1 MQFNSEYVLTMSLS
15 SFFQFFVPKETKFY
29 PLYQKQAE
37 YIDKASQLLRQMLI
51 ESDLERLET
60 LKKDIKTCETEGDE
74 VLRDFYSQLFATVL
88 TPFDRD
94 DVHEL
99 AEMMDTF
106 LDRIDDSANIILTRR
121 FLAVDEDLTTMAD
134 NIMFAAQNL
143 CNIIADLPEMYDK
156 RKEIMRLCQ
165 EIKTLENE
173 NDVLYGS
180 YINKLF
186 QQNYNLTEIIK
197 RKDLVQVL
205 ENTTNSVKYI
215 SDKVRSIISKL

>member
-1 MQFNSEYVLTMSLS
+1 MSLN
-15 SFFQFFVPKETKFY
+15 SFFQFFVPKEKKFY
-29 PLYQKQAE
+29 PLYIQQAD
-37 YIDKASQLLRQMLI
+37 YIEKASKLLYRMINETNLQQL
-51 ESDLERLET
+51 EE
-60 LKKDIKTCETEGDE
+60 LKKEIKACETGGDD
-74 VLRDFYSQLFATVL
+74 VLHVFYTQLFNTVL
-88 TPFDRD
+88 TPFERE

-134 NIMFAAQNL
+134 NIMFAAENL
-143 CNIIADLPEMYDK
+143 SNIIVDMPQMLDK
-156 RKEIMRLCQ
+156 RKEITRLCQ

-180 YINKLF
+180 CISKLF
-186 QQNYNLTEIIK
+186 DNGYTLTEIIK

-215 SDKVRSIISKL
+215 SDKIRSIISKL

>member
-1 MQFNSEYVLTMSLS
+1 MSLN

-29 PLYQKQAE
+29 PLYQQQAA
-37 YIDKASQLLRQMLI
+37 YIDKAATLLRQML
-51 ESDLERLET
+51 LET
-60 LKKDIKTCETEGDE
+60 NLDQLEALRKDIKVCETEGDQ

-106 LDRIDDSANIILTRR
+106 LDRIDDSANIIFTRR

-134 NIMFAAQNL
+134 NIMFAAENL
-143 CNIIADLPEMYDK
+143 NNIIVDMPQMLDK
-156 RKEIMRLCQ
+156 RKEIARLCQ

-173 NDVLYGS
+173 NDVLYGN
-180 YINKLF
+180 YISKLF
-186 QQNYNLTEIIK
+186 QQNYSLTEIIK

>member
-1 MQFNSEYVLTMSLS
+1 MSLN
-15 SFFQFFVPKETKFY
+15 SFFQYFVPKEAKFF

-37 YIDKASQLLRQMLI
+37 YIEKASKLLRQML
-51 ESDLERLET
+51 LET
-60 LKKDIKTCETEGDE
+60 DINQLENLKKEIKACETEGDE
-74 VLRDFYSQLFATVL
+74 VLRDFYSQLFNTVL
-88 TPFDRD
+88 TPFERE

-99 AEMMDTF
+99 AEMMDNL
-106 LDRIDDSANIILTRR
+106 LDRLDDSANIILTRR
-121 FLAVDEDLTTMAD
+121 FLAVDEDLTTMAE
-134 NIMFAAQNL
+134 NIMFATENL
-143 CNIIADLPEMYDK
+143 SNIICDLPTMNDK
-156 RKEIMRLCQ
+156 RREIIRICH

-180 YINKLF
+180 YISKLF
-186 QQNYNLTEIIK
+186 QQDYSLTEIIK

>member
-1 MQFNSEYVLTMSLS
+1 MSLN
-15 SFFQFFVPKETKFY
+15 SFFQFFVPKEKKFY
-29 PLYQKQAE
+29 PLYQQQAA
-37 YIDKASQLLRQMLI
+37 YIDKAATLLRQMLM
-51 ESDLERLET
+51 ETDLDQLEA
-60 LKKDIKTCETEGDE
+60 LRKDIKVCETEGDQ

-143 CNIIADLPEMYDK
+143 SNIIIDMPQMLDN
-156 RKEIMRLCQ
+156 RKEITRLCQ

-180 YINKLF
+180 YISKLF
-186 QQNYNLTEIIK
+186 QQNYSLTEIIK

-215 SDKVRSIISKL
+215 SDKIRSIISKM

>member
-1 MQFNSEYVLTMSLS
+1 MSLN

-29 PLYQKQAE
+29 PLYQQQAA
-37 YIDKASQLLRQMLI
+37 YIDKAATLLRQMLV
-51 ESDLERLET
+51 ETDLDQLEA
-60 LKKDIKTCETEGDE
+60 LRKHIKVCETEGDQ

-134 NIMFAAQNL
+134 NIMFAAENL
-143 CNIIADLPEMYDK
+143 STIIADMPNMLDN
-156 RKEIMRLCQ
+156 RKEITRLCQ

-173 NDVLYGS
+173 SDVLYGS
-180 YINKLF
+180 YISKLF
-186 QQNYNLTEIIK
+186 QQDYSLTEIIK

-215 SDKVRSIISKL
+215 SDKIRSIISKL

>member
-1 MQFNSEYVLTMSLS
+1 MSLN

-37 YIDKASQLLRQMLI
+37 YINKAAKLLRQMLL
-51 ESDLERLET
+51 ETDLERLES
-60 LKKDIKTCETEGDE
+60 LKKDIKTCETEGDQ

-88 TPFDRD
+88 TPFDRE

-99 AEMMDTF
+99 AEMMDNF
-106 LDRIDDSANIILTRR
+106 LDRLDDSGNIVLTRR
-121 FLAVDEDLTTMAD
+121 FIAVDEGLTTMSE
-134 NIMFAAQNL
+134 NIMFAAEALKTIIDDLEFMGNEEKSKEINRL
-143 CNIIADLPEMYDK
+143 CN
-156 RKEIMRLCQ
+156 
-165 EIKTLENE
+165 EIKSLENE
-173 NDVLYGS
+173 NDVLYGN
-180 YINKLF
+180 YISELF
-186 QQNYNLTEIIK
+186 QQGYSLTEIIK

>member
-1 MQFNSEYVLTMSLS
+1 MSLN

-29 PLYQKQAE
+29 PLYQQQAA
-37 YIDKASQLLRQMLI
+37 YIDKAATLLRQML
-51 ESDLERLET
+51 LET
-60 LKKDIKTCETEGDE
+60 DLDQLEALRKDIKVCETEGDK

-134 NIMFAAQNL
+134 NIMFAAENL
-143 CNIIADLPEMYDK
+143 SNIIVDMPQMLDK
-156 RKEIMRLCQ
+156 RKEIARLYRDDKPTKILTI
-165 EIKTLENE
+165 ESSGIALAVAAGFYLNVPVVFAKKHSSSNVDGAVYTAP
-173 NDVLYGS
+173 VHS
-180 YINKLF
+180 YTHNK
-186 QQNYNLTEIIK
+186 
-197 RKDLVQVL
+197 D
-205 ENTTNSVKYI
+205 
-215 SDKVRSIISKL
+215 

>member
-1 MQFNSEYVLTMSLS
+1 
-15 SFFQFFVPKETKFY
+15 
-29 PLYQKQAE
+29 
-37 YIDKASQLLRQMLI
+37 MLI
-51 ESDLERLET
+51 ETDLERLEA
-60 LKKDIKTCETEGDE
+60 LRRDIKTCETDGDE
-74 VLRDFYSQLFATVL
+74 VLRNFYSQLFATVL
-88 TPFDRD
+88 VPFDRD

-106 LDRIDDSANIILTRR
+106 LDRLDDCGNIVLTRR

-134 NIMFAAQNL
+134 NIMFAAENL
-143 CNIIADLPEMYDK
+143 SNIIKDLPVMYDK
-156 RKEIMRLCQ
+156 RKEIGRLCQ

-180 YINKLF
+180 YISKLF
-186 QQNYNLTEIIK
+186 QQDYTLTEIIK

>member
-1 MQFNSEYVLTMSLS
+1 MSLN

-29 PLYQKQAE
+29 PLYQQQAA
-37 YIDKASQLLRQMLI
+37 YIDKAATLLRQMLV
-51 ESDLERLET
+51 ETDLDQLEA
-60 LKKDIKTCETEGDE
+60 LRKHIKTCETEGDQ

-134 NIMFAAQNL
+134 NIMFAAENL
-143 CNIIADLPEMYDK
+143 STIIADMPNMLDN
-156 RKEIMRLCQ
+156 RKEINRLCQ

-173 NDVLYGS
+173 SDVLYGS
-180 YINKLF
+180 YISKLF
-186 QQNYNLTEIIK
+186 NNGYTLTEIIK

-215 SDKVRSIISKL
+215 SDKVRSIVSKM

>member
-1 MQFNSEYVLTMSLS
+1 MSLN

-29 PLYQKQAE
+29 PLYQQQAA
-37 YIDKASQLLRQMLI
+37 YIDKAATLLRQMLM
-51 ESDLERLET
+51 ETDLDQLEA
-60 LKKDIKTCETEGDE
+60 LRKDIKVCETEGDQ

-143 CNIIADLPEMYDK
+143 SNIIIDMPQMLDK
-156 RKEIMRLCQ
+156 RKEINRLCQ

-173 NDVLYGS
+173 SDVLYGN
-180 YINKLF
+180 YISKLF
-186 QQNYNLTEIIK
+186 QQNYSLTEIIK

-215 SDKVRSIISKL
+215 SDKIRSIISKL

>member
-1 MQFNSEYVLTMSLS
+1 MSLN

-37 YIDKASQLLRQMLI
+37 YISKAAQLLRQMLI
-51 ESDLERLET
+51 ETDLERLET

-88 TPFDRD
+88 TPFDRE

-121 FLAVDEDLTTMAD
+121 FLAVDEDLTTMAE
-134 NIMFAAQNL
+134 NIMFAAENL
-143 CNIIADLPEMYDK
+143 NSIIRDLPVMYDK
-156 RKEIMRLCQ
+156 RKEITRFCH
-165 EIKTLENE
+165 EIKTLEHD
-173 NDVLYGS
+173 NDELYGN
-180 YINKLF
+180 YISKLF
-186 QQNYNLTEIIK
+186 QQDYNLTEIIK

-215 SDKVRSIISKL
+215 SDKIRSIISKL

>member
-1 MQFNSEYVLTMSLS
+1 MSLN
-15 SFFQFFVPKETKFY
+15 SFFQFFVPKEKKFY

-37 YIDKASQLLRQMLI
+37 YIDQAAKLLRRMLI
-51 ESDLERLET
+51 ETDLECLEN
-60 LKKDIKTCETEGDE
+60 LKKDIKTCETKGDE
-74 VLRDFYSQLFATVL
+74 VLRDFYTQLFGTVL
-88 TPFDRD
+88 TPFERE

-99 AEMMDTF
+99 AELMDTF

-134 NIMFAAQNL
+134 NIMFAAEAL
-143 CNIIADLPEMYDK
+143 KNIIGDLEFMSNNGK
-156 RKEIMRLCQ
+156 SKEINRLCH
-165 EIKTLENE
+165 EIKTLEHD
-173 NDVLYGS
+173 NDELYGS

-186 QQNYNLTEIIK
+186 QQDYSLTEIIK

-215 SDKVRSIISKL
+215 SDKIRSIISKL

>member
-1 MQFNSEYVLTMSLS
+1 MSLN

-37 YIDKASQLLRQMLI
+37 YINKAAQLLRQMLI
-51 ESDLERLET
+51 ETDLERLEN
-60 LKKDIKTCETEGDE
+60 LKKEIKACETEGDN
-74 VLRDFYSQLFATVL
+74 VLHDFYSQLFATVL

-121 FLAVDEDLTTMAD
+121 FLAVDEDLTTMAE
-134 NIMFAAQNL
+134 NITFAAENL
-143 CNIIADLPEMYDK
+143 ESIIRDLPVMYDR
-156 RKEIMRLCQ
+156 RKEITRLCH
-165 EIKTLENE
+165 EIKTLEHD
-173 NDVLYGS
+173 NDELYGS
-180 YINKLF
+180 YISKLF
-186 QQNYNLTEIIK
+186 QQNYSLTEIIK

-205 ENTTNSVKYI
+205 ENTTNSAKYI
-215 SDKVRSIISKL
+215 SDKIRSIISKL

>member
-1 MQFNSEYVLTMSLS
+1 MSLS
-15 SFFQFFVPKETKFY
+15 SFFQFFVPKEKKFY
-29 PLYQKQAE
+29 PLYQKQAA
-37 YIDKASQLLRQMLI
+37 YIDKAATLLRQML
-51 ESDLERLET
+51 LET
-60 LKKDIKTCETEGDE
+60 NLDQLEALRKHIKNYETEGDQ

-134 NIMFAAQNL
+134 NIMFAAENL
-143 CNIIADLPEMYDK
+143 STIITDMPNMLDN
-156 RKEIMRLCQ
+156 RKEINRLCQ

-173 NDVLYGS
+173 SDVLYGS
-180 YINKLF
+180 YISKLF
-186 QQNYNLTEIIK
+186 NNGYTLTEIIK

-215 SDKVRSIISKL
+215 SDKIRSIISKL

>member
-1 MQFNSEYVLTMSLS
+1 MSLN

-29 PLYQKQAE
+29 PLYQQQAA
-37 YIDKASQLLRQMLI
+37 YIDKAATLLRQMLM
-51 ESDLERLET
+51 ETDLDQLEA
-60 LKKDIKTCETEGDE
+60 LRKHIKVCETEGDQ

-121 FLAVDEDLTTMAD
+121 FLAIDEDLTTMAD
-134 NIMFAAQNL
+134 NIMFAAENL
-143 CNIIADLPEMYDK
+143 STIISDMPNMLDN
-156 RKEIMRLCQ
+156 RKEITRLCQ

-173 NDVLYGS
+173 SDVLYGS
-180 YINKLF
+180 YISKLF
-186 QQNYNLTEIIK
+186 QQDYSLTEIIK

-215 SDKVRSIISKL
+215 SDKIRSIISKL